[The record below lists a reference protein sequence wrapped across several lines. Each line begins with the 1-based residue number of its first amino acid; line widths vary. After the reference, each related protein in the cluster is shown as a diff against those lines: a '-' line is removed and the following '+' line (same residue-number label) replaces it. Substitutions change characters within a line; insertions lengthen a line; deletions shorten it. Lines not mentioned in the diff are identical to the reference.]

1 MTTTFY
7 QLPIGA
13 RFEFR
18 GRRYLK
24 QALAMACDEDR
35 CGNIFQEEAEVVW
48 ERRPGEEL
56 RPPRP
61 PEPPWTTH
69 LRPAP
74 GPGPRRKVEGGGLRV
89 ERRNG
94 HLTPAL
100 SPRGGEVGAAGA
112 ACDGRDTWK

>member
-18 GRRYLK
+18 GRRYFK
-24 QALAMACDEDR
+24 QALAIACDEDR
-35 CGNIFQEEAEVVW
+35 WGNNFQDEAEVVW

-61 PEPPWTTH
+61 P
-69 LRPAP
+69 RQA
-74 GPGPRRKVEGGGLRV
+74 PRRKVDGGGLRV

-100 SPRGGEVGAAGA
+100 WASRLRAVASAGQGGGEGALSNQQE
-112 ACDGRDTWK
+112 DTWK